1 MQVALIIVS
10 VFLAISVVFNLI
22 FLHMLRNL
30 ILAVMQIDE
39 LQEELAFVQGET
51 DIPDE
56 LIDQKFLDAIL
67 LCHIEKNPFDGDVW
81 KIVDTSSYEKNHIIG
96 LTYFVQPDT
105 FEELK
110 NAVSVDKIKD
120 NVRQKIIDAI
130 YDEDDEIDEDFINE
144 LIEQAYDEIV
154 EEDYDIDEE
163 HGTMTRPLLP
173 HCTVYHLKDGRW
185 LWRQESSS

>member
-1 MQVALIIVS
+1 MGIALIVIS
-10 VFLAISVVFNLI
+10 VFLVLS
-22 FLHMLRNL
+22 FLLNIICWKMLRNL
-30 ILAVMQIDE
+30 VNTVLQIDE
-39 LQEELAFVQGET
+39 LSEELAFVQGEA
-51 DIPDE
+51 DIPE
-56 LIDQKFLDAIL
+56 EAIDQKFINAIL

-81 KIVDTSSYEKNHIIG
+81 KIVDTSNYEKNHIIG

-105 FEELK
+105 FEDLK

-130 YDEDDEIDEDFINE
+130 YDEDDAVDEDFIDE
-144 LIEQAYDEIV
+144 IIEQAYDEIV

>member
-1 MQVALIIVS
+1 MEIALIIIS
-10 VFLAISVVFNLI
+10 VFLVLSLLLNIIFRKMLHNLI
-22 FLHMLRNL
+22 N
-30 ILAVMQIDE
+30 AVMQIDE
-39 LQEELAFVQGET
+39 LSEELAFVQGEA
-51 DIPDE
+51 DIPE
-56 LIDQKFLDAIL
+56 EVIEQKFINATL

-110 NAVSVDKIKD
+110 NTVSVDKIKD
-120 NVRQKIIDAI
+120 SVRQKIIDAI
-130 YDEDDEIDEDFINE
+130 YDKDDEVDENFIDE

-154 EEDYDIDEE
+154 EEDYNIDEE

>member
-1 MQVALIIVS
+1 MVVALIITS
-10 VFLAISVVFNLI
+10 VFLVLSLLLNIIFWRMLHNLI
-22 FLHMLRNL
+22 N
-30 ILAVMQIDE
+30 AVMQIDE
-39 LQEELAFVQGET
+39 FSEELAFVQGET
-51 DIPDE
+51 DIPE
-56 LIDQKFLDAIL
+56 EAIEQKFINAIL

-105 FEELK
+105 FEDLK

-130 YDEDDEIDEDFINE
+130 YDEDDEIDEDFIDE
-144 LIEQAYDEIV
+144 IIEQAYDEIMD
-154 EEDYDIDEE
+154 EDYDIDEE

>member
-1 MQVALIIVS
+1 
-10 VFLAISVVFNLI
+10 
-22 FLHMLRNL
+22 MLRNL
-30 ILAVMQIDE
+30 ILTAMQIDE
-39 LQEELAFVQGET
+39 LTEELAFVQGET

-81 KIVDTSSYEKNHIIG
+81 KILDTSSYQKNHVIG
-96 LTYFVQPDT
+96 LTYFVQPQT
-105 FEELK
+105 FEDLK
-110 NAVSVDKIKD
+110 NAISSD
-120 NVRQKIIDAI
+120 NVKDRVRQQVIEAI
-130 YDEDDEIDEDFINE
+130 YDDDEDEIDEDFIDE
-144 LIEQAYDEIV
+144 IIEQAYNEIMN
-154 EEDYDIDEE
+154 EEYDIDEE

>member
-1 MQVALIIVS
+1 MQVALIIISIFLVVS
-10 VFLAISVVFNLI
+10 ASFNVL

-30 ILAVMQIDE
+30 INAVMQIDE
-39 LQEELAFVQGET
+39 LSEELAFVQGEA
-51 DIPDE
+51 DIPE
-56 LIDQKFLDAIL
+56 EAIEQKFINAIL

-105 FEELK
+105 FEDLK
-110 NAVSVDKIKD
+110 NAISVDKIKD
-120 NVRQKIIDAI
+120 NVRQTIIDAI
-130 YDEDDEIDEDFINE
+130 YNEDDEIDEDFIDE
-144 LIEQAYDEIV
+144 IIEQAYGEIMD
-154 EEDYDIDEE
+154 EDYDIDEE

>member
-1 MQVALIIVS
+1 MVVALIITS
-10 VFLAISVVFNLI
+10 VFLALSLLLNIIFWRMLHNLI
-22 FLHMLRNL
+22 NSV
-30 ILAVMQIDE
+30 IQIDE
-39 LQEELAFVQGET
+39 LSEELAFVQGEA
-51 DIPDE
+51 DIPE
-56 LIDQKFLDAIL
+56 EAIEQKFINAIL
-67 LCHIEKNPFDGDVW
+67 LCHIEKKPFDGDVW
-81 KIVDTSSYEKNHIIG
+81 KVIDISSYEKNHIIG

-130 YDEDDEIDEDFINE
+130 YDEDDEIDEDFIDE
-144 LIEQAYDEIV
+144 IIKQAYGEIMDEK
-154 EEDYDIDEE
+154 YDIDEE